1 MWNLTDA
8 PLKTKSFPISSSL
21 LQVSSICYIQYLNKQ
36 NHDPPY
42 TSLCQAQNFVG
53 IFKYFIF
60 LLKYFLSLS
69 HPRGIKS
76 CQVVP
81 KVSLTLSPST
91 NGLFAI
97 ALGLVIIK
105 TYQYSNSFLCDFSS
119 SVLSPKLTPNP
130 SLIIHIIP
138 LLKTISGPQLHIKY
152 PVWTGFSRFST
163 LCFICH
169 PYCNW
174 CYGHTCNSLHH
185 KYFLLFLTLC
195 LSPVVPWAFNT
206 LISFP
211 PIECLHSL

>member
-1 MWNLTDA
+1 MWNLTDT

-36 NHDPPY
+36 NYDPPY

-60 LLKYFLSLS
+60 LLKYFLSPS

-97 ALGLVIIK
+97 ALGPVIIK
-105 TYQYSNSFLCDFSS
+105 TYQYSNSFLRDFFLFCTVTKINSK
-119 SVLSPKLTPNP
+119 PKPHHTYHSTSQNNQWP
-130 SLIIHIIP
+130 STTHKISCMNWFQQIFHVMFHMPP
-138 LLKTISGPQLHIKY
+138 LL
-152 PVWTGFSRFST
+152 
-163 LCFICH
+163 
-169 PYCNW
+169 
-174 CYGHTCNSLHH
+174 
-185 KYFLLFLTLC
+185 
-195 LSPVVPWAFNT
+195 
-206 LISFP
+206 
-211 PIECLHSL
+211 